1 MAIEL
6 KKDFTGVVYSP
17 RREEVYGNG
26 GGVLYPRPIELHHA
40 GEDNGLVLAAFDHYT
55 VKEPPVTP
63 IYASRDGGKTWEF
76 YSQVEDT
83 KNGYGLR
90 FQPVLLELDRDVA
103 DLPAGTLVFSANS
116 IPLTFEV
123 TELLFFI
130 SRDHGR
136 TWEYR
141 STVCAG
147 GPPVE
152 QNWDALGPVWEPFLY
167 LNADGDITV
176 IYTDERPHT
185 DRRLNQTLAL
195 QVSKDGGL
203 TWGEEK
209 FVTAVP
215 DGFSRPGMAIVTR
228 LPDGQYFVCY
238 ECVNFKDSMFPPC
251 EVHFKL
257 SPDGVD
263 WGNPADLGPVA
274 QTEDGF
280 YLGSMPYCLWIP
292 QGGPDGTIILSS
304 KKDSGPVGLREPGWF
319 LVNYDL
325 ARGPWEKVPMLVT
338 YDSRMHQAGWSMGM
352 CTVED
357 GKRLLQLCPS
367 QMDTRMLQISY
378 GLADILEK

>member
-1 MAIEL
+1 MPIKL
-6 KKDFTGVVYSP
+6 QKDFAGVVYSP

-26 GGVLYPRPIELHHA
+26 GGVLYPRPVELHHA
-40 GEDNGLVLAAFDHYT
+40 GELNGLVLAAFDHYT

-63 IYASRDGGKTWEF
+63 IYASRDHGKTWEF

-90 FQPVLLELDRDVA
+90 FQPVLFELPQDVA

-116 IPLTFEV
+116 IPLTFEC

-130 SRDHGR
+130 SRDHGK

-147 GPPVE
+147 GPPIE
-152 QNWDALGPVWEPFLY
+152 QNWDALGPVWEPFIY

-185 DRRLNQTLAL
+185 NRLLNQTLAL
-195 QVSKDGGL
+195 QVSRDGGR
-203 TWGEEK
+203 TWGE
-209 FVTAVP
+209 
-215 DGFSRPGMAIVTR
+215 DGFQRPGMAIVTR
-228 LPDGQYFVCY
+228 LPNGKYFVCY
-238 ECVNFKDSMFPPC
+238 EVVNFKESMFPPC
-251 EVHFKL
+251 EVRFKL
-257 SPDGVD
+257 SDDGVD
-263 WGNPADLGPVA
+263 WGDPAELGTVA
-274 QTEDGF
+274 RTSDGF
-280 YLGSMPYCLWIP
+280 FLGSMPYCIWVP
-292 QGGPDGTIILSS
+292 QGGPNGTIIVSS
-304 KKDSGPVGLREPGWF
+304 KKDSGPVGLRDPGWF
-319 LVNYDL
+319 LVNYNL
-325 ARGPWEKVPMLVT
+325 AEGPWEKVPMLVT

-357 GKRLLQLCPS
+357 GTKLLQLCPS

-378 GLADILEK
+378 GIGNILED

>member
-63 IYASRDGGKTWEF
+63 IYASRDGGRTWEF

-152 QNWDALGPVWEPFLY
+152 QNWDALGPVWGVRRYSDQDSRSGRVF
-167 LNADGDITV
+167 ADPL
-176 IYTDERPHT
+176 ER
-185 DRRLNQTLAL
+185 RFR
-195 QVSKDGGL
+195 GL
-203 TWGEEK
+203 E
-209 FVTAVP
+209 
-215 DGFSRPGMAIVTR
+215 
-228 LPDGQYFVCY
+228 
-238 ECVNFKDSMFPPC
+238 
-251 EVHFKL
+251 
-257 SPDGVD
+257 
-263 WGNPADLGPVA
+263 
-274 QTEDGF
+274 
-280 YLGSMPYCLWIP
+280 
-292 QGGPDGTIILSS
+292 
-304 KKDSGPVGLREPGWF
+304 GLRDGSDCGEG
-319 LVNYDL
+319 
-325 ARGPWEKVPMLVT
+325 
-338 YDSRMHQAGWSMGM
+338 
-352 CTVED
+352 D
-357 GKRLLQLCPS
+357 GKQPP
-367 QMDTRMLQISY
+367 
-378 GLADILEK
+378 